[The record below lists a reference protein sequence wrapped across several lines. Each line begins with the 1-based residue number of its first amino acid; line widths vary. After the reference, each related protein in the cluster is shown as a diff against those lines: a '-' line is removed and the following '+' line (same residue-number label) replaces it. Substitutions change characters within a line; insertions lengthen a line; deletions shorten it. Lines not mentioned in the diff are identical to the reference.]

1 MHGQHP
7 HDGPQ
12 GPGAHSH
19 GHHGGPH
26 SHCHHDHHGHLNRAS
41 GGYALGFTLNLVF
54 VLIELAAGILSD
66 SLALLADAGHN
77 LSDLFALGLAWAA
90 ALLSHRR
97 PSTRYTY
104 GLRGSS
110 IWAALFN
117 ALLLLVACGGIA
129 WEAIQRLGSPQPV
142 AALPVMAVAAIGV
155 VINTA
160 TALMFMRDSHHDLNR
175 RGVYL
180 HMAADAA
187 VSLGVV
193 ISGGLMLWT
202 GWAWLDPLASLAIVA
217 VIVVGTWAM
226 LRDAV
231 GMSLQAVPPGI
242 DPQAVANYLR
252 ALPGVAALH
261 DLHIWAMSTSE
272 TALTAHL
279 VVPGNRPG
287 DDFYTRIA
295 NELREQFRIQ
305 HATVQVES
313 GDAAHPCPLAPDDVV

>member
-1 MHGQHP
+1 MHDHHHHAG
-7 HDGPQ
+7 HDG
-12 GPGAHSH
+12 H
-19 GHHGGPH
+19 GHH
-26 SHCHHDHHGHLNRAS
+26 HGHHHADAGR
-41 GGYALGFTLNLVF
+41 GYALGFVLNLGF
-54 VLIELAAGILSD
+54 VLVELAAGILTD

-77 LSDLFALGLAWAA
+77 LSDIFALALAWGATM
-90 ALLSHRR
+90 LSRRR
-97 PSTRYTY
+97 PSPRYTY
-104 GLRGSS
+104 GLRSSS

-129 WEAIQRLGSPQPV
+129 WEAVQRLGAPQPV
-142 AALPVMAVAAIGV
+142 AALPVMAVAALGV

-193 ISGGLMLWT
+193 VSGALMLWT
-202 GWAWLDPLASLAIVA
+202 GAAWLDPAASLVIVA
-217 VIVVGTWAM
+217 VIVIGTWAL

-231 GMSLQAVPPGI
+231 NMGLQGVPPGI
-242 DPQAVANYLR
+242 DPAAVAAYLR
-252 ALPGVAALH
+252 ALPGVVALH

-279 VVPGNRPG
+279 VMPGARPG
-287 DDFYTRIA
+287 DDFYGRICR
-295 NELREQFRIQ
+295 ELQQQFRIH
-305 HATVQVES
+305 HATVQVEC